1 MYYTDVLHLSTYI
14 YYNSHLKQTEI
25 TKIIGVSTQYISKI
39 VKKDSRYEQEKE
51 YRKKLSKEK
60 RESYLKEFF
69 KTYKRPKKDDDSYA
83 QLQAQL
89 DKDSLELSYN
99 SCHISDLAFAKWNRQ
114 IFKYDKNSSDLVLKR
129 NIVVSCD
136 VPKRVSNVVN
146 ASTRKTIC

>member
-1 MYYTDVLHLSTYI
+1 MDNKEQILEI
-14 YYNSHLKQTEI
+14 FYNSHLKQTEI
-25 TKIIGVSTQYISKI
+25 AKIIGVSTQYISKI

-69 KTYKRPKKDDDSYA
+69 KTYKRPKRDDDSYEQLKA
-83 QLQAQL
+83 QLKQ
-89 DKDSLELSYN
+89 DSLELSFVGRY
-99 SCHISDLAFAKWNRQ
+99 ISDLAFAKWNRQ
-114 IFKYDKNSSDLVLKR
+114 MFKYDKNSSDLVLKR

-146 ASTRKTIC
+146 ASTRKAIC

>member
-1 MYYTDVLHLSTYI
+1 MDNKEQILDLFYS
-14 YYNSHLKQTEI
+14 SHLKQTEI
-25 TKIIGVSTQYISKI
+25 AKNIGVSSQYISKI

-69 KTYKRPKKDDDSYA
+69 KTYKRPKKDDDSYEQLKA
-83 QLQAQL
+83 QLKQ
-89 DKDSLELSYN
+89 DSLELSFVGGY
-99 SCHISDLAFAKWNRQ
+99 ISDLAFAKWNRQ
-114 IFKYDKNSSDLVLKR
+114 MFKYDKNSSDLVLKR

>member
-1 MYYTDVLHLSTYI
+1 MDNKEQILDI
-14 YYNSHLKQTEI
+14 FYNSHLKQTEI
-25 TKIIGVSTQYISKI
+25 AKIIGVSTQYISKI

-69 KTYKRPKKDDDSYA
+69 KTYKRPKKDNDSYV

-99 SCHISDLAFAKWNRQ
+99 SWHISDSAFAIWNRQ
-114 IFKYDKNSSDLVLKR
+114 MFKYDKNSSDLVLKR

-136 VPKRVSNVVN
+136 VPNRVSNIVH
-146 ASTRKTIC
+146 ASTRKAICI

>member
-1 MYYTDVLHLSTYI
+1 MDNKEQILDI
-14 YYNSHLKQTEI
+14 FYNSHLKQTEI
-25 TKIIGVSTQYISKI
+25 AKIIGVSTQYISKI

-69 KTYKRPKKDDDSYA
+69 KTYKRPKRDDDSYEQLKA
-83 QLQAQL
+83 QLKQ
-89 DKDSLELSYN
+89 DSLELSFVGGY
-99 SCHISDLAFAKWNRQ
+99 ISDLAFAKWNRQ
-114 IFKYDKNSSDLVLKR
+114 MFKYDKNSSDLVLKR

-146 ASTRKTIC
+146 ASTRKAIC